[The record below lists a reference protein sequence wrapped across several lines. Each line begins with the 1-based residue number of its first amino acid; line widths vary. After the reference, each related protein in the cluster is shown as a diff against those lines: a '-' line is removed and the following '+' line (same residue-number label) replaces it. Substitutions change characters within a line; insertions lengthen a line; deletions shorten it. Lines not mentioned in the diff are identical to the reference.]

1 MSSNSKQRIIFLDLM
16 RAFAV
21 IMMIQ
26 GHTIDTFLGD
36 QYRTFDSSIFNVW
49 FTIRGFTAPIFM
61 FVSGVTFTY
70 LLRSQSVPFFE
81 NPRVKKG
88 VHRFMIL
95 MVIAYLLRFPTP
107 RMFDFSEVN
116 HGQWL
121 TFFTVDA
128 LHLIAFG
135 ILFILCL
142 SYMAEKYRKSDYLF
156 FSIGAAFFFFAF
168 LITEKINWANFLP
181 IPFAAYLY
189 QGTGSYFPLFPW
201 TGYVICGAMLGS
213 YLARNPH
220 SFSTKQFS
228 YKLFFFGVVSLVVC
242 YSIHAV
248 EDSLYGEKTF
258 WTDNTALI
266 FYRLGI
272 ILMLNSAMSFIS
284 LRIKKIPDIISK
296 MGKNTLLVYAVHV
309 VILYGSAWIPG
320 FGMFF
325 PKTLNIPL
333 SILAALLLIVFMFWF
348 VSLFERLKNYRRRK
362 IVAVEI

>member
-1 MSSNSKQRIIFLDLM
+1 MSSSSKQRIIFLDLM

-36 QYRTFDSSIFNVW
+36 QYRTFDSTIYDIW
-49 FTIRGFTAPIFM
+49 FTVRGFTAPIFM

-88 VHRFMIL
+88 VHRFIIL
-95 MVIAYLLRFPTP
+95 LVIAYLLRFPTP

-116 HGQWL
+116 HGQWI

-142 SYMAEKYRKSDYLF
+142 SYIAEKYNRSDYLV
-156 FSIGAAFFFFAF
+156 FSIGAVFFFFAF
-168 LITEKINWANFLP
+168 LIAEKINWANFLP

-201 TGYVICGAMLGS
+201 TGYVISGALLGS
-213 YLARNPH
+213 YLAKNPL
-220 SFSTKQFS
+220 SFSSKEFS
-228 YKLFFFGVVSLVVC
+228 YQLFFFGVISLVVC
-242 YSIHAV
+242 YIIHAV

-272 ILMLNSAMSFIS
+272 ILMLNSLMSFIS
-284 LRIKKIPDIISK
+284 LRIKQIPDIISK
-296 MGKNTLLVYAVHV
+296 IGKNTLLVYAVHV

>member
-1 MSSNSKQRIIFLDLM
+1 MLSNSKQRIIFLDLM

-21 IMMIQ
+21 LMMIQ

-36 QYRTFDSSIFNVW
+36 QYRTFDSDLYDIW

-81 NPRVKKG
+81 NPRVNKG
-88 VHRFMIL
+88 IHRFIIL
-95 MVIAYLLRFPTP
+95 LVVGYLLRFPTP

-116 HGQWL
+116 HNQWL

-142 SYMAEKYRKSDYLF
+142 SYLAEKYKRSDYLI
-156 FSIGAAFFFFAF
+156 FSIGAIIFFFAF
-168 LITEKINWANFLP
+168 IITEKINWANFLP
-181 IPFAAYLY
+181 IPFAAYFY

-201 TGYVICGAMLGS
+201 AGYVISGAMLGT
-213 YLARNPH
+213 YLAKNPL
-220 SFSTKQFS
+220 SFSSKEFS
-228 YKLFFFGVVSLVVC
+228 YKLFFFGVVSLVLC
-242 YSIHAV
+242 YTIHAI
-248 EDSLYGEKTF
+248 EDSLYEGKTF

-272 ILMLNSAMSFIS
+272 ILMLNSLMSFIS
-284 LRIKKIPDIISK
+284 LRIKQIPDIISK
-296 MGKNTLLVYAVHV
+296 IGKNTLLIYVVHV
-309 VILYGSAWIPG
+309 IILYGSAWIPG
-320 FGMFF
+320 FGMFY

-333 SILAALLLIVFMFWF
+333 SVLAALLLIVFMIWF

>member
-1 MSSNSKQRIIFLDLM
+1 MSSDSKQRIIFLDLM

-36 QYRTFDSSIFNVW
+36 QYRTSDSNIFNVW

-88 VHRFMIL
+88 IHRFMIL

-116 HGQWL
+116 NGQWL

-142 SYMAEKYRKSDYLF
+142 SYMAEKYKRSDYLI

-168 LITEKINWANFLP
+168 LIAEKINWANFLP

-213 YLARNPH
+213 YLARNPLT
-220 SFSTKQFS
+220 FSTKLFS
-228 YKLFFFGVVSLVVC
+228 YKLFFFGVISLVVC

-272 ILMLNSAMSFIS
+272 ILILNSAMSFIS
-284 LRIKKIPDIISK
+284 LRIKKIPNIISK

-309 VILYGSAWIPG
+309 IILYGSAWIPG
-320 FGMFF
+320 FGMFY
-325 PKTLNIPL
+325 PKTLDIPL

>member
-1 MSSNSKQRIIFLDLM
+1 MSSSPKNRIIFLDLM
-16 RAFAV
+16 RALAV

-36 QYRTFDSSIFNVW
+36 QYRTVDSDLYNIW

-70 LLRSQSVPFFE
+70 LLRSQSLPFFE
-81 NPRVKKG
+81 NPRVNKG

-95 MVIAYLLRFPTP
+95 ILIGYLLRFPTP
-107 RMFDFSEVN
+107 RMFDFSEVD
-116 HGQWL
+116 HSQWL

-135 ILFILCL
+135 ILFILLL
-142 SYMAEKYRKSDYLF
+142 SYIAEKYKRSDYLI
-156 FSIGAAFFFFAF
+156 FSLGAAFFFFMF
-168 LITEKINWANFLP
+168 LLTEKINWANFLP

-201 TGYVICGAMLGS
+201 VGYVISGALLGS
-213 YLARNPH
+213 YLAKNPL

-228 YKLFFFGVVSLVVC
+228 YKLFLFGVISLVFC
-242 YSIHAV
+242 YTIHV
-248 EDSLYGEKTF
+248 FEDILYSEKTL

-272 ILMLNSAMSFIS
+272 ILMLNSLMSFIS
-284 LRIKKIPDIISK
+284 LKIKNIPDIISK
-296 MGKNTLLVYAVHV
+296 LGKNTLLVYAVHV
-309 VILYGSAWIPG
+309 IILYGSAWIPG
-320 FGMFF
+320 FGMFYS
-325 PKTLNIPL
+325 KTLNIPF
-333 SILAALLLIVFMFWF
+333 SILAAILLIVFMFWF
-348 VSLFERLKNYRRRK
+348 VSLFERMKNYRRRK

>member
-1 MSSNSKQRIIFLDLM
+1 MSSSSKNRIIFLDLM
-16 RAFAV
+16 RALAV

-36 QYRTFDSSIFNVW
+36 QYRTFDSNLYNIW

-88 VHRFMIL
+88 IHRFMIL
-95 MVIAYLLRFPTP
+95 LLIAYLLRFPTP
-107 RMFDFSEVN
+107 RMVDFSEVN
-116 HGQWL
+116 NGQWL

-135 ILFILCL
+135 ILFILFL
-142 SYMAEKYRKSDYLF
+142 SYIAEKYKRSDYFIYSL
-156 FSIGAAFFFFAF
+156 GAAFFFFTF

-181 IPFAAYLY
+181 IPFSAYLY
-189 QGTGSYFPLFPW
+189 HGTGSFFPLFPW
-201 TGYVICGAMLGS
+201 AGYVISGALLGS
-213 YLARNPH
+213 YLARNPYT
-220 SFSTKQFS
+220 FFTKQFS
-228 YKLFFFGVVSLVVC
+228 YRLFFWGVISLVVC

-248 EDSLYGEKTF
+248 EDSFYREKTF

-272 ILMLNSAMSFIS
+272 ILMLNSLISFIS
-284 LRIKKIPDIISK
+284 LRIKYIPDIISK
-296 MGKNTLLVYAVHV
+296 IGKNTLLVYAVHV
-309 VILYGSAWIPG
+309 IILYGSAWIPG
-320 FGMFF
+320 FGMFYS
-325 PKTLNIPL
+325 KTLNIPL

-348 VSLFERLKNYRRRK
+348 VSLFERMKNYRRRK